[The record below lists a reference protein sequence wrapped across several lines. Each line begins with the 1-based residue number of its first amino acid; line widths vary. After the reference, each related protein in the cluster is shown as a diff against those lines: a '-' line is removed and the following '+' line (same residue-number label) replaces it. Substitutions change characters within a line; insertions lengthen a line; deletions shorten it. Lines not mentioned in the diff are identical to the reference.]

1 MIDPASPM
9 IVLPVK
15 NVAFHMNQQ
24 AFRGQRHSGPCKMTL
39 PAKNMASHTQS
50 DIPTTQSDIPT
61 TQSDVIRKKAH
72 LFIRKATFY
81 TSVDG
86 IDLLFGESSL
96 LPCIFSNSR
105 HPQSAKTLDNQS
117 YAM

>member
-9 IVLPVK
+9 IVLLVK

-50 DIPTTQSDIPT
+50 DVPT

-72 LFIRKATFY
+72 LFICKATFY